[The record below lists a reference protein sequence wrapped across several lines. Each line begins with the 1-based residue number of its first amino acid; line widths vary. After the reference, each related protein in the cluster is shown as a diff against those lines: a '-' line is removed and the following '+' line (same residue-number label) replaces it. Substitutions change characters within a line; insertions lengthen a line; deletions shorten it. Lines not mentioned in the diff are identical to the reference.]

1 MNRSYLI
8 TALRRFVN
16 ARQAAESTDSHLL
29 ECYVANR
36 EEAAFAALVR
46 RHGGMVWGVCR
57 RVLADAN
64 DADDA
69 FQATFLVLV
78 HKAAA
83 LRGRESLAGFLQG
96 VAWRLARRV
105 KADAARR
112 QARERRAEAERSADA
127 GEDVMHRDLRQVLD
141 EELDRLPEKY
151 RTPLILCYLEGKSYT
166 VAAREL
172 GWKDGT
178 VCGRLARARE
188 LLRQRLVR
196 RGLTLSGAAL
206 AAPFMEPMTA
216 PAASVAAVLRM
227 ATLFALG
234 QSVAGTVPTS
244 VATLAQGILHTMA
257 VAKLKTVGSV
267 VLAVCVFAAGAG
279 WAAHQVLTPKP
290 AETTRE
296 EEAKPAAKPDPV
308 QQVKA
313 DIYGDPL
320 PPGVLVR
327 MGTVRLRHEYA
338 SMAFSGDGKT
348 LISCG
353 WDGWVRWWD
362 VATGKQVRG
371 QQLGRTPEEQERFR
385 FTDLAPG
392 GGMMAARHKDVIY
405 LYDTAGGVERGRF
418 DLGSAERGY
427 LKFSPDGKRLA
438 AETTDAKGQ
447 EIIRLWDVAEGKN
460 RHVLTVKGSSWRGII
475 FSPDGKR
482 LLSHSS
488 RDGVLHVW
496 DTATGRELRS
506 ATIDNVAPV
515 YATDGK
521 MLAVFDH
528 DERTIRLLDASSLAE
543 RAALKLP
550 NDLKDVISLA
560 FSADGALLA
569 ACGGSTSLAGE
580 QAVVVWDVVAR
591 KEKSRLTGTGILDFP
606 TNGERSEMSV
616 NSS

>member
-1 MNRSYLI
+1 MTRATLGTLLRHLSRLADPSSP
-8 TALRRFVN
+8 TDATDRHLLRRY
-16 ARQAAESTDSHLL
+16 AAGRD
-29 ECYVANR
+29 
-36 EEAAFAALVR
+36 EAAFEALVY
-46 RHGGMVWGVCR
+46 RHASLVWGVCR
-57 RVLADAN
+57 RLLGDGPDAE
-64 DADDA
+64 DA
-69 FQATFLVLV
+69 FQAAFLVLV
-78 HKAAA
+78 RKAGSLRAHDSLANWLHAVAYRVALKARVTATRRRIHEHQAQPSQMGDPLAA
-83 LRGRESLAGFLQG
+83 VEGQDLRG
-96 VAWRLARRV
+96 
-105 KADAARR
+105 
-112 QARERRAEAERSADA
+112 
-127 GEDVMHRDLRQVLD
+127 VLD
-141 EELDRLPEKY
+141 EELNRLPDQY
-151 RTPLILCYLEGKSYT
+151 RAPLVLCYLQGKTYT
-166 VAAREL
+166 EAAKQL

-188 LLRQRLVR
+188 LLRHRLVR
-196 RGLTLSGAAL
+196 RGLALSAAAL
-206 AAPFMEPMTA
+206 AEPVAA
-216 PAASVAAVLRM
+216 PATSVAAVLRT
-227 ATLFALG
+227 AALFALG
-234 QSVAGTVPTS
+234 ESAAGPSPTPA
-244 VATLAQGILHTMA
+244 VTLAQDILHTMA
-257 VAKLKTVGSV
+257 VAKLKTVAAV

-279 WAAHQVLTPKP
+279 WAAHQVLTPKL
-290 AETTRE
+290 AETKRE
-296 EEAKPAAKPDPV
+296 EEAKPAAKPDPI
-308 QQVKA
+308 QQAKT

-320 PPGVLVR
+320 PPGTLAR

-338 SMAFSGDGKT
+338 SAAFSADGKT

-353 WDGWVRWWD
+353 PDGWVRSWD
-362 VATGKQVRG
+362 VDTGKQVRG
-371 QQLGRTPEEQERFR
+371 QQLGRTPEERERFR

-447 EIIRLWDVAEGKN
+447 EIIRLWDVAEGEN

-521 MLAVFDH
+521 LLAVFDR